1 LSLTPIDI
9 GNKEFRKGLRGYV
22 CEEVD
27 KFLDSVSKEFE
38 VIYAENFD
46 LREKT
51 KRLESQLSHYQEL
64 ENTLHQTMILAQQTA
79 DEVKNNARRE
89 AELIVLEAEQEK
101 AKRLSE
107 ARAKW
112 EEIQEE
118 IEELRRRREL
128 LRTQLKS
135 FLTAQLEMTETFHR
149 ESPRAL
155 ETRTV
160 EEVS

>member
-9 GNKEFRKGLRGYV
+9 GNKEFRQGLRGYR

-27 KFLDSVSKEFE
+27 RFLADVSKEFE
-38 VIYAENFD
+38 LIYAENFD
-46 LREKT
+46 LREKAE
-51 KRLESQLSHYQEL
+51 RLESQLAHYQQL

-79 DEVKNNARRE
+79 DAVKDNARRE
-89 AELIVLEAEQEK
+89 AELILREAEQEK
-101 AKRLSE
+101 ARQLSE

-128 LRTQLKS
+128 IRTQLKS
-135 FLTAQLEMTETFHR
+135 FLMAQLELTETFANEAPGAAAR
-149 ESPRAL
+149 VVGEAS
-155 ETRTV
+155 
-160 EEVS
+160 